1 MTEEQ
6 LEHLI
11 RAACAVINE
20 SSVYVIGSQ
29 SILPWLRERAGKPP
43 RAWPGVLT
51 LSTEADII
59 PISNSDHQS
68 DLIEGSLGQDSL
80 FEKTYGYYAQGVSL
94 KTAEAPSDWVSRCY
108 NLVNQN
114 TWNTVGRCMH
124 PVDLFI
130 AKSCA
135 NREKDGPF
143 LDAMIECGL
152 VKERNVKHLLPKLDG
167 VISAEKITVVTQCI
181 EARFRKIAAQ
191 VEDGSTGQSPM
202 GAMIDRLHEILDCAS
217 EGEHPASQEAP
228 EYKPQGGQ
236 TTSRSGTPP
245 KRSAP

>member
-11 RAACAVINE
+11 RASCAVINE

-43 RAWPGVLT
+43 RAWPSVLT

-94 KTAEAPSDWVSRCY
+94 KTAEAPSDWVARCY

-135 NREKDGPF
+135 NRDKDGPF
-143 LDAMIECGL
+143 LDALIECGL

-167 VISAEKITVVTQCI
+167 VISADKIHLVTQSI

-191 VEDGSTGQSPM
+191 VNSSTGPSPM
-202 GAMIDRLHEILDCAS
+202 GDMINLLHEILDRGSGGQQPAGQETS
-217 EGEHPASQEAP
+217 ER
-228 EYKPQGGQ
+228 KPQGGE

-245 KRSAP
+245 KRPAP

>member
-11 RAACAVINE
+11 RASCAVINE
-20 SSVYVIGSQ
+20 RSVYVIGSQ

-135 NREKDGPF
+135 NRDKDGPF

-167 VISAEKITVVTQCI
+167 VISAEKIHLVTQSI
-181 EARFRKIAAQ
+181 KARFRKIAAQ
-191 VEDGSTGQSPM
+191 VNSSTGQSPM
-202 GAMIDRLHEILDCAS
+202 GDMINRLHEILDRGS
-217 EGEHPASQEAP
+217 DGQQPVSQETS
-228 EYKPQGGQ
+228 ERNPQDGEASSCG
-236 TTSRSGTPP
+236 TTP
-245 KRSAP
+245 KRPAP

>member
-11 RAACAVINE
+11 RASCAVINE

-94 KTAEAPSDWVSRCY
+94 KTAEAPSDWFSRCY

-135 NREKDGPF
+135 NRDKDGPF
-143 LDAMIECGL
+143 LDAMIECEL
-152 VKERNVKHLLPKLDG
+152 VKERNVKHLLPKLEG
-167 VISAEKITVVTQCI
+167 VISAAKILVVTQSI

-191 VEDGSTGQSPM
+191 VNSSTGQSPM
-202 GAMIDRLHEILDCAS
+202 GDMINRLHGILERGSDGQQPVGQETS
-217 EGEHPASQEAP
+217 ER
-228 EYKPQGGQ
+228 KPQSGE

-245 KRSAP
+245 KRPAP

>member
-11 RAACAVINE
+11 RASCAVINE
-20 SSVYVIGSQ
+20 TSVYVIGSQ

-43 RAWPGVLT
+43 RAWPSVLT

-59 PISNSDHQS
+59 PASNSGHQS

-94 KTAEAPSDWVSRCY
+94 KTAEAPSDWASRCY

-135 NREKDGPF
+135 NRDKDGPF
-143 LDAMIECGL
+143 LDAMIALLAGEGKEC
-152 VKERNVKHLLPKLDG
+152 KTP
-167 VISAEKITVVTQCI
+167 AT
-181 EARFRKIAAQ
+181 EARWSHL
-191 VEDGSTGQSPM
+191 G
-202 GAMIDRLHEILDCAS
+202 
-217 EGEHPASQEAP
+217 
-228 EYKPQGGQ
+228 
-236 TTSRSGTPP
+236 
-245 KRSAP
+245 